1 VGDVII
7 PGSEK
12 RKIPRLL
19 EDFTEPEIN
28 TYSLESTIAEKLDAI
43 IQRLELTSR
52 MKDFYDIY
60 YLSHTFDFDGRR
72 LRDAIFETL
81 RNRDTRY
88 NQESLDAI
96 KNLVN
101 DHDIQT
107 RWKQFVRLLKMPE
120 LNLSEVLKGIGVF
133 LDPVWSS
140 IIQKTE
146 ITASWSAKKYIWG
159 S

>member
-1 VGDVII
+1 VG
-7 PGSEK
+7 
-12 RKIPRLL
+12 
-19 EDFTEPEIN
+19 
-28 TYSLESTIAEKLDAI
+28 YSLESTIAEKLDAI

-60 YLSHTFDFDGRR
+60 YLSHTFDFEGRR
-72 LRDAIFETL
+72 LRNAIFETL
-81 RNRDTRY
+81 RNRGTLY
-88 NQESLDAI
+88 NLESFDAI

-120 LNLSEVLKGIGVF
+120 LSLSDVLNGIEIF
-133 LDPVWSS
+133 LNPVWSS

-146 ITASWSAKKYIWG
+146 IMISWSAKKYTWG